1 MIRSTFSGFT
11 TAQLAMRASQKALD
25 VTGQNISN
33 INTGGYSRQRVD
45 LSSFKTGSG
54 MGSVG
59 SGVMVSGISQLRD
72 PFLDIRFRNEIAE
85 VGMQDEKLGTLKDL
99 ESIFDEVIKDG
110 ILNQISDFSTML
122 QKLSGEVGNKEF
134 DRLVKTS
141 AESLTKLFNQYS
153 SQLETIKTDREYS
166 LESVDMKA
174 VNDILGRIEDLNKSI
189 KNSQIH
195 GSPGLELQDQRNNLI
210 DELASYVKIDV
221 KYEKQMIGNV
231 QIDTVKI
238 TMLGADGKPLQDGG
252 TPSKDLMLIDGTNP
266 AANFTVT
273 TDGEN
278 INGISVNGIA
288 FTSDELGNGSLKG
301 SLEMLT
307 GSGDFGAA
315 GEVRGIAYYE
325 KMLDLMANTF
335 AQTMNELNGKD
346 KPLFESKDGGA
357 ITAKSLTIS
366 KGWANEEYGITASS
380 DPDAGSGQNDNILKM
395 IESLNGKMDFKF
407 DTVDAA
413 GNPITKTIFSGSFQE
428 YFTNI
433 GSTLGLD
440 IKTTKSLLENH
451 SSVAMDI
458 ASLKDSISSVSL
470 DEEGMNLLH
479 YQKSYNAAARLMTT
493 LDEALDT
500 IINKM
505 GVVGR

>member
-25 VTGQNISN
+25 ITGQNISN
-33 INTGGYSRQRVD
+33 INTGGYTRQRLD
-45 LSSFKTGSG
+45 LSSFKPTGSG
-54 MGSVG
+54 GNVVG
-59 SGVMVSGISQLRD
+59 SGVLVSGISQLRD

-85 VGMQDEKLGTLKDL
+85 VGMNDEKLGTLSDL

-110 ILNQISDFSTML
+110 IMNQMSDLSTML

-153 SQLETIKTDREYS
+153 TQLETIKTDREYS
-166 LESVDMKA
+166 LEAVDMKA
-174 VNDILGRIEDLNKSI
+174 VNDILTRIEDLNKSI

-195 GSPGLELQDQRNNLI
+195 GSPALELQDQRNSLI
-210 DELASYVKIDV
+210 DELSSYVKIDV
-221 KYEKQMIGNV
+221 KYEKQMVGNV
-231 QIDTVKI
+231 QVESLKI
-238 TMLGADGKPLQDGG
+238 TMLGSDGKPL
-252 TPSKDLMLIDGTNP
+252 KDDTNKDILLIDGTNP
-266 AANFTVT
+266 AAKFDVAKTGDRIT
-273 TDGEN
+273 GIQ
-278 INGISVNGIA
+278 INGKD
-288 FTSDELGNGSLKG
+288 FTSEEIGNGSLKG
-301 SLEMLT
+301 ALEMLN
-307 GSGDFGAA
+307 GAGDFGAA
-315 GEVRGIAYYE
+315 GEVRGIPYYE
-325 KMLDLMANTF
+325 KMLDLLASTF
-335 AQTMNELNGKD
+335 ADNLNSLNGAG
-346 KPLFESKDGGA
+346 KPLFSSSDGGP
-357 ITAKSLTIS
+357 ITSGNLQIAD
-366 KGWANEEYGITASS
+366 GWANEDYGITNTT
-380 DPDAGSGQNDNILKM
+380 DPNGGSGQNDNILKM
-395 IESLNGKMDFKF
+395 IETLNGKLEFTD
-407 DTVDAA
+407 
-413 GNPITKTIFSGSFQE
+413 GGKTIFSGTFQE

-440 IKTTKSLLENH
+440 IKTTTSLLENH
-451 SSVAMDI
+451 SAVSMDI
-458 ASLKDSISSVSL
+458 ANLKDSISAVSL